1 VQDGAATRD
10 ELARLAARVA
20 PRVPLR
26 ERRLRLDG
34 PAARLAPGGLPRSGV
49 VQVLGPPGS
58 GVTSLGV
65 QLAAAAS
72 RAGEWVAALDDGTLG
87 GLALLEAG
95 VAAERF
101 AVVRAPRAG
110 ADWARVAAML
120 VDGFGLVLADPPR
133 TLGARDARRLQ
144 ARLRERDA
152 LLVVLG
158 PWPFPGVR
166 RTLEPAGAPDPAGA
180 RRSEGGPMVA
190 GASPVRLGR
199 RAG

>member
-1 VQDGAATRD
+1 MREGAATRD
-10 ELARLAARVA
+10 ELARLAERVA
-20 PRVPLR
+20 PRRPLR

-34 PAARLAPGGLPRSGV
+34 PAARLAPEGLPRGGV

-101 AVVRAPRAG
+101 AMVRAPRTGAG
-110 ADWARVAAML
+110 WARVAAML

-133 TLGARDARRLQ
+133 ALGARDARRLR

-166 RTLEPAGAPDPAGA
+166 RTLEP
-180 RRSEGGPMVA
+180 EGVPGPEGVRTVA
-190 GASPVRLGR
+190 GAAAVRPGR